1 MKKKICI
8 ILLVMVSL
16 FAYSQELNNEKLLTE
31 NINNENSTS
40 ETIAKNYDNE
50 IITESTDNF
59 DDLDSL
65 FADAEDIVVKEKTTP
80 PTPIITDKNKSIK
93 FTGFLD
99 SDLGFGVSISPDDY
113 FKPQG
118 YFAFEHYTYMSA
130 RASDIFGIK
139 ASLKTIF
146 PSFSFSLYELYFD
159 YLLLDFLY
167 IQAGKR
173 NITWGNTELFENNIL
188 SDSVNGTSI
197 GLSFNL
203 FKTNF
208 SLIALSQISWGGGN
222 VPSFSNLSFASS
234 IERVFG
240 KLQVNIFGRKW
251 ASEDLNHKNPVLGLE
266 SKINLWGFD
275 LYNQTISHIKF
286 DFENFKNTQ
295 LDKLYFTVGLMK
307 DWENPR
313 IGFIVEYQWIYYD
326 KTINPTMKDSHKL
339 YFKGLV
345 SRLFKSTSKIGLE
358 FEHDFV
364 NNIGVITPGYIY
376 YALPHTDVKVGI
388 PITYSPETWSVVPA
402 VALSFEWNY

>member
-1 MKKKICI
+1 MKKFICVFIFTI
-8 ILLVMVSL
+8 ISF
-16 FAYSQELNNEKLLTE
+16 FAFSQEIEKNILPVENLT
-31 NINNENSTS
+31 I
-40 ETIAKNYDNE
+40 
-50 IITESTDNF
+50 ESTEDISEKF

-65 FADAEDIVVKEKTTP
+65 FLQAEDIVVEENKAPLTPVATEKNQS
-80 PTPIITDKNKSIK
+80 IT

-99 SDLGFGVSISPDDY
+99 TDLGLGISISPDDY
-113 FKPQG
+113 FEPQG
-118 YFAFEHYTYMSA
+118 YFALEHYTYMSA

-139 ASLKTIF
+139 ATLKTIF
-146 PSFSFSLYELYFD
+146 PSFSFSLHELYFD

-188 SDSVNGTSI
+188 EDSVNGASI

-203 FKTNF
+203 FSTNF
-208 SLIALSQISWGGGN
+208 SAIVLSQTLWGGDS
-222 VPSFSNLSFASS
+222 VPGIKNLSFAGS

-240 KLQVNIFGRKW
+240 KLQLNLFGRKW
-251 ASEDLNHKNPVLGLE
+251 ATEDSNHKNPVIGLE

-295 LDKLYFTVGLMK
+295 LDKLFFTVGLMK
-307 DWENPR
+307 DWETPR

-326 KTINPTMKDSHKL
+326 KNVNPTIKDSHKL

-364 NNIGVITPGYIY
+364 KNSGVITPGYIY

-388 PITYSPETWSVVPA
+388 PITYSPETWSIVPA